1 MNKNNLNKN
10 INNII
15 QKYLTYS
22 IQSLKK
28 FKSEIILGSN
38 KIFRLKKID
47 ILDVFIKLLQN
58 GYNAISIP
66 YKYNFLIWDIAD
78 NILDINKKYNL
89 EIKNTIK
96 FEEMSM
102 IFVYYVDINNDNTF
116 KSYDVLL
123 LDITIIEDYKE

>member
-1 MNKNNLNKN
+1 MNKNNLNKD

-38 KIFRLKKID
+38 KRFRLKKID
-47 ILDVFIKLLQN
+47 ILDVFIKLLQK

-66 YKYNFLIWDIAD
+66 YGYKYLIWDID
-78 NILDINKKYNL
+78 
-89 EIKNTIK
+89 E
-96 FEEMSM
+96 
-102 IFVYYVDINNDNTF
+102 
-116 KSYDVLL
+116 
-123 LDITIIEDYKE
+123 

>member
-1 MNKNNLNKN
+1 MNKD

-28 FKSEIILGSN
+28 FKSKIILGPN
-38 KIFRLKKID
+38 KRFRLKKID

-66 YKYNFLIWDIAD
+66 YGYKHLIWDISD
-78 NILDINKKYNL
+78 NMTEKYSL
-89 EIKNTIK
+89 TIKRNIK

-102 IFVYYVDINNDNTF
+102 MYVYYLDINNDDTF
-116 KSYDVLL
+116 KSYDILL
-123 LDITIIEDYKE
+123 LDITTIEDYED